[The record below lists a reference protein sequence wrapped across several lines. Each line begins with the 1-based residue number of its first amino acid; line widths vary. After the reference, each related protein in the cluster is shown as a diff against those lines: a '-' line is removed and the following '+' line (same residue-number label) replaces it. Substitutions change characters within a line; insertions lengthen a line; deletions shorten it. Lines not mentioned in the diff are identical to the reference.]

1 MMQSRPAHSLFR
13 LAGLREREVER
24 LTSDMADK
32 AALRERYRNN
42 LKRLEALY
50 QGVGATGA
58 CSPALSLNCAQ
69 YKQSV
74 MQMAEVHRGDLA
86 LHEANM
92 AIAQE
97 ALMAAARKHEALN
110 QLLEQ
115 RQNEGRH
122 AQAAQE
128 QKHQDD
134 VAAQTWLRGR
144 TWE

>member
-1 MMQSRPAHSLFR
+1 MMPSKPAHSLFR
-13 LAGLREREVER
+13 LADLREREVER
-24 LTSDMADK
+24 LTADMANK
-32 AALRERYRNN
+32 TMLRERYRNN
-42 LKRLEALY
+42 LERLETLY
-50 QGVGATGA
+50 QSVGATGA
-58 CSPALSLNCAQ
+58 YSPALSLNCAQ

-74 MQMAEVHRGDLA
+74 MQMVEAHRGDLS

-115 RQNEGRH
+115 RQNEERH
-122 AQAAQE
+122 AQVVQE

-134 VAAQTWLRGR
+134 VATQTWLRGR
-144 TWE
+144 TWA